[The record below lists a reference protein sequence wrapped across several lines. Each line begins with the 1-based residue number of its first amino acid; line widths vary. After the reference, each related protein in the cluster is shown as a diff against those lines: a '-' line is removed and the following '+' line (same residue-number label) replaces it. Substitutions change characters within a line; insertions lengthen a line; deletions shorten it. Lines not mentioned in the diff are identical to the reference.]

1 MVEWAIAPGS
11 PEEVPGE
18 EHGGE
23 EGHGEGDEAQGGDG
37 GVLLPLEEEIELEGV
52 DEHPSAA
59 EVAADEGLDDI
70 HDRMMAL
77 YRQMLQGAEDAEV
90 RGEFEHAEWLRQQA
104 EELQW

>member
-11 PEEVPGE
+11 PEELPGE

-23 EGHGEGDEAQGGDG
+23 EGHGEGGADG

-52 DEHPSAA
+52 GEHSSAA

-70 HDRMMAL
+70 HDRIMAL